1 MLYVFHSY
9 CLLVS
14 TLHKLPLYLF
24 FLVVCTIYV
33 CSLFRLEC
41 VFFSLNDFQLLGFFT
56 KNNVILLISIWLA
69 WATARELLTFA
80 RCAVRLRACS
90 AASSTLT
97 VLCKVTVHLRIAA
110 EYFFYKRNCF
120 THGRFIFLSLF
131 FYFSKRLQH
140 YNEKFLAFYQ
150 MTRIHAFFTNASPYE
165 FSGKLIRSTKAH
177 GMIVNNWTTFSIQFI
192 NAISLTQN
200 FFCLLMQMHLYHFVF
215 SQFLFSII

>member
-1 MLYVFHSY
+1 MGD
-9 CLLVS
+9 S
-14 TLHKLPLYLF
+14 TWTF
-24 FLVVCTIYV
+24 DICTLRS
-33 CSLFRLEC
+33 SLAC
-41 VFFSLNDFQLLGFFT
+41 VFSGVDDVDRLMQSNGT
-56 KNNVILLISIWLA
+56 LA
-69 WATARELLTFA
+69 Y
-80 RCAVRLRACS
+80 RC
-90 AASSTLT
+90 
-97 VLCKVTVHLRIAA
+97 RIF
-110 EYFFYKRNCF
+110 FFYKSNCF
-120 THGRFIFLSLF
+120 THVRFIFLSLF